1 MPKSKRQETQERREL
16 HAVEWCAEW
25 HSRRTG
31 ADFKILPR
39 GNSTLPPDGLI
50 SSTHK
55 TRWIEVVGIT
65 SGPSWDKYS
74 HEIGDGLDVDLPKGP
89 FLNPD
94 KAFAGE
100 LVARLESK
108 LNKKSYQQLVANY
121 GSGLLVAS
129 VFYPFFGRHTMWE
142 IEREVK
148 KRGAT
153 LRGTHFSDGVILV
166 NPYHSGPQIGLRRIL
181 PR

>member
-31 ADFKILPR
+31 TNFQLLPR
-39 GNSTLPPDGLI
+39 GDSALPPDGLI
-50 SSTHK
+50 SSKHK
-55 TRWIEVVGIT
+55 TRWVEVVGVT
-65 SGPSWDKYS
+65 SGASWDKYS

-94 KAFAGE
+94 KTFASE
-100 LVARLESK
+100 LVLRLQSK
-108 LNKKSYQQLVANY
+108 LKKKSYQKLVASH
-121 GSGLLVAS
+121 GPGLLVAS

-142 IEREVK
+142 IEREVI
-148 KRGAT
+148 RCGVT

-166 NPYHSGPQIGLRRIL
+166 NPYHAGPKIGLRRIL
-181 PR
+181 SH